1 MCHHVDD
8 EDALSLLKS
17 THTLLQKNK
26 QLTHGPNLILF
37 FFSLLQISQST
48 NIEKTPPPL
57 LFLNLNFLAIR
68 IIKVTK
74 VLQHHCK
81 ILDSEIISKNY
92 REKHSNDLL
101 IHILFITEKIT
112 ESITYT

>member
-1 MCHHVDD
+1 M
-8 EDALSLLKS
+8 A
-17 THTLLQKNK
+17 
-26 QLTHGPNLILF
+26 PNLILF
-37 FFSLLQISQST
+37 FFSLLRISQST
-48 NIEKTPPPL
+48 NIEKNPPPL

-81 ILDSEIISKNY
+81 LVESEIIPKNY
-92 REKHSNDLL
+92 RERNIVMIFL
-101 IHILFITEKIT
+101 HILYITEKIT